1 MTDQDLRD
9 LADDY
14 GVPKKVLV
22 EWCDSVGGDP
32 EDFQDAFM
40 GIGTTGRDWVEEYFY
55 ETGQIPDN
63 IPDVLKYHI
72 DWDGVWREFTMEGY
86 FTIRHD
92 GDAYIFGPY

>member
-22 EWCDSVGGDP
+22 EWCDSEGGDP
-32 EDFQDAFM
+32 EDFEHAFK
-40 GIGTTGRDWVEEYFY
+40 GIGKDGPEWTEEFFY
-55 ETGQIPDN
+55 ETGQIPEN
-63 IPDVLKYHI
+63 IPDILKNAIEWEY
-72 DWDGVWREFTMEGY
+72 VWRQLGHEGY

-92 GDAYIFGPY
+92 GDAYIFGP